1 MAPVPAARS
10 RERPDGR
17 ALNIR
22 LGNGQWR
29 SPARKYYTVPV
40 LDRYYSTEVQRKGT
54 RMRTYLGFVLLLT
67 LLAGFGCQP
76 ANQQPDPEAKAAALA
91 ADRAAIDKFRDG
103 YQAAFS
109 SNDASAAGAYFIESA
124 VSMPP
129 NKEALVGRQAITDDM
144 VAMFEGMSAELTIS
158 SEEVEVAG
166 DWAFDRGTFT
176 MKMTPKGDGEP
187 MEDKGKYIVIL
198 QRQMDGSW
206 KLAREIWN
214 SDNPLPGSAE

>member
-1 MAPVPAARS
+1 M
-10 RERPDGR
+10 R
-17 ALNIR
+17 A
-22 LGNGQWR
+22 
-29 SPARKYYTVPV
+29 
-40 LDRYYSTEVQRKGT
+40 
-54 RMRTYLGFVLLLT
+54 YLGFVLLLT

-76 ANQQPDPEAKAAALA
+76 ASQQPDPEAKVAAMA
-91 ADRAAIDKFRDG
+91 ADRAAIDKVRSD
-103 YQAAFS
+103 YQSDFN
-109 SNDASAAGAYFIESA
+109 SNDASAAGTHFTESA

-129 NKEALVGRQAITDDM
+129 NHEALIGRQAITDDM
-144 VAMFEGMSAELTIS
+144 GAMFEGMSAELTIS

-198 QRQMDGSW
+198 EKQADGSW
-206 KLAREIWN
+206 KLAREVWN